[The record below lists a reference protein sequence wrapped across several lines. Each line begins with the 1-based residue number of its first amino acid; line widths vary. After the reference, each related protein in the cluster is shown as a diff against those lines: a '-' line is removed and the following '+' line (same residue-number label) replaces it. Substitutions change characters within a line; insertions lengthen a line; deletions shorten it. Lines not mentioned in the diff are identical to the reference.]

1 MFMSSQKT
9 ERLIN
14 LTLALLASKRYLSKA
29 EILRNIPGYEGSP
42 ETKERMFERDKDDLR
57 SLGIQIDVNN
67 FDPLFEDEQGYLI
80 KSDSFQFAENE
91 FTKEELLLL
100 TMAANLWHDSAVEID
115 SQNALL
121 KIQSLS
127 GPVEN
132 DMTTTPT
139 LRITEDWQLLV
150 SIFTAVQN
158 KQILE
163 FSYRGKKRQVN
174 PYGLYSSNGFWY
186 LIAFEINVIKSFK
199 LVRIEGEVDLIGEK
213 DAFEKPDNFN
223 VGNFLKEESNS
234 VSLVSKL
241 QVRKGAALSLRN
253 KFAVKDLDSEWDLMD
268 IPYTNEQELLE
279 MVLWHGTD
287 LKLIEPAALRQL
299 LVANLESYLNG

>member
-1 MFMSSQKT
+1 MSSQKT

-163 FSYRGKKRQVN
+163 FNYRGKKRQVN

-253 KFAVKDLDSEWDLMD
+253 KFTVKDLDSEWDLMD

>member
-1 MFMSSQKT
+1 MSSQKT

-199 LVRIEGEVDLIGEK
+199 LVRIEGEVNLIGEK

-253 KFAVKDLDSEWDLMD
+253 KFKVKDLDSEWDLMD
-268 IPYTNEQELLE
+268 IPYANEQELLE

>member
-1 MFMSSQKT
+1 MSSQKT

-174 PYGLYSSNGFWY
+174 PYGLYSSKGFWY

-213 DAFEKPDNFN
+213 DAFEKPVNFN
-223 VGNFLKEESNS
+223 IGNFLKEESNS
-234 VSLVSKL
+234 VSLVSRL

-253 KFAVKDLDSEWDLMD
+253 KFTVKDLDSEWDLMD

>member
-100 TMAANLWHDSAVEID
+100 TMAANLWHDSAVEIY

-174 PYGLYSSNGFWY
+174 PYGLYSSKGFWY

-213 DAFEKPDNFN
+213 DAFEKPVNFN

-253 KFAVKDLDSEWDLMD
+253 KFTVKDLDSEWDLMD

>member
-1 MFMSSQKT
+1 MSSQKT

-67 FDPLFEDEQGYLI
+67 SDPLFEDEQGYLI
-80 KSDSFQFAENE
+80 KSESFQFAENE

-100 TMAANLWHDSAVEID
+100 TMAANLWHDSAVEMD

-223 VGNFLKEESNS
+223 VGNFLKEKSNS

-253 KFAVKDLDSEWDLMD
+253 KFTVKDLDSEWDLMD

-299 LVANLESYLNG
+299 LVANLKSFLNG

>member
-1 MFMSSQKT
+1 
-9 ERLIN
+9 
-14 LTLALLASKRYLSKA
+14 
-29 EILRNIPGYEGSP
+29 
-42 ETKERMFERDKDDLR
+42 
-57 SLGIQIDVNN
+57 LGIQIDVNN

-91 FTKEELLLL
+91 FSKEELLLL

-139 LRITEDWQLLV
+139 LRIAEDWQLLV

-158 KQILE
+158 KQSLE

-186 LIAFEINVIKSFK
+186 LIAFEVNVIKSFK
-199 LVRIEGEVDLIGEK
+199 LVRIEGEVDFIGEK

-223 VGNFLKEESNS
+223 IGNFLKEESSS
-234 VSLVSKL
+234 VSRVSKL

-253 KFAVKDLDSEWDLMD
+253 KFTVKDLDSEWDLMD
-268 IPYTNEQELLE
+268 VPYTNEQELLE

>member
-57 SLGIQIDVNN
+57 RLGIEIDVNN

-174 PYGLYSSNGFWY
+174 PYGLYSSKGFWY

-213 DAFEKPDNFN
+213 DAFDKPVNFN

-253 KFAVKDLDSEWDLMD
+253 KFTVKDLDSEWDLMD

>member
-67 FDPLFEDEQGYLI
+67 SDPLFEDEQGYLI

-174 PYGLYSSNGFWY
+174 PYGLYSSKGFWY

-213 DAFEKPDNFN
+213 DAFDKPVNFN

-253 KFAVKDLDSEWDLMD
+253 KFTVKDLDSEWDLMD

>member
-67 FDPLFEDEQGYLI
+67 SDPLFEDEQGYLI

-100 TMAANLWHDSAVEID
+100 TMAANLWHDSAVEMD

-223 VGNFLKEESNS
+223 VGNFLKKESNS

-253 KFAVKDLDSEWDLMD
+253 KFTVKDLDSEWDLMD

-299 LVANLESYLNG
+299 LVANLKSYLNG

>member
-1 MFMSSQKT
+1 MSSQKT

-57 SLGIQIDVNN
+57 GLGIQIDVNN

-158 KQILE
+158 KQVLE
-163 FSYRGKKRQVN
+163 FSYRCKRRQVN

-186 LIAFEINVIKSFK
+186 LIASEINVIKSFK
-199 LVRIEGEVDLIGEK
+199 LVRIEGEVDSIGEK

-253 KFAVKDLDSEWDLMD
+253 KFAVKDLDSEWDLIS

-287 LKLIEPAALRQL
+287 LKLIEPATLQQL

>member
-253 KFAVKDLDSEWDLMD
+253 KFSVKDLNSEWDLMD

-299 LVANLESYLNG
+299 LVANLKSYLNG

>member
-67 FDPLFEDEQGYLI
+67 SDPLFEDEQGYLI

-174 PYGLYSSNGFWY
+174 PYGLYSSKGFWY

-213 DAFEKPDNFN
+213 DAFEKPVYFN

-253 KFAVKDLDSEWDLMD
+253 KFTVKDLDSEWDLMD

>member
-80 KSDSFQFAENE
+80 KSESFQFAENE

-100 TMAANLWHDSAVEID
+100 TMAANLWHDSAVELD

-163 FSYRGKKRQVN
+163 FSYRGKQRQVN

-186 LIAFEINVIKSFK
+186 LIALEINVIKSFK

-253 KFAVKDLDSEWDLMD
+253 KFTVKDLDSEWDLMD

-299 LVANLESYLNG
+299 LVANLKSFLNG

>member
-223 VGNFLKEESNS
+223 VGNFLKEKSNL

-253 KFAVKDLDSEWDLMD
+253 KFTVKDLDSEWDLMD

>member
-253 KFAVKDLDSEWDLMD
+253 KFTVKDLDSEWDLMD

-287 LKLIEPAALRQL
+287 LKLIEPAALRQI

>member
-29 EILRNIPGYEGSP
+29 EILRSIPGYEGST

-80 KSDSFQFAENE
+80 KNDSFQFAENE

-132 DMTTTPT
+132 DMTTTPA

-158 KQILE
+158 RQILE
-163 FSYRGKKRQVN
+163 FNYRGKKRQVN

-186 LIAFEINVIKSFK
+186 LIAFEINLIKSFK

-223 VGNFLKEESNS
+223 VGNFLKGESNS
-234 VSLVSKL
+234 VSLVSKI

-253 KFAVKDLDSEWDLMD
+253 KFTVKDLDSEWDLMD
-268 IPYTNEQELLE
+268 IPYANEQELLE
-279 MVLWHGTD
+279 MILWHGTD
-287 LKLIEPAALRQL
+287 LKLIEPTALRQL

>member
-100 TMAANLWHDSAVEID
+100 TMAANLWHDSAIEID

-253 KFAVKDLDSEWDLMD
+253 KFTVKDLDSEWDLMD

>member
-80 KSDSFQFAENE
+80 KSESFQFAENE

-100 TMAANLWHDSAVEID
+100 TMAANLWHDSAVEMD

-253 KFAVKDLDSEWDLMD
+253 KFTVKDLDSEWDLMD

-299 LVANLESYLNG
+299 LVANLKSFLNG

>member
-1 MFMSSQKT
+1 MSSKKT

-253 KFAVKDLDSEWDLMD
+253 KFTVKDLDSEWDLMD

-287 LKLIEPAALRQL
+287 IKLIEPAASRQL
-299 LVANLESYLNG
+299 LVANLKSYLNG

>member
-67 FDPLFEDEQGYLI
+67 SDPLFEDEQGYLI
-80 KSDSFQFAENE
+80 KSESFQFAENE

-253 KFAVKDLDSEWDLMD
+253 KFTVKDLDSEWDLMD

-299 LVANLESYLNG
+299 LVANLKSFLNG

>member
-29 EILRNIPGYEGSP
+29 EIFRSIPGYEGSP

-67 FDPLFEDEQGYLI
+67 SDPLFEDEQGYLI

-100 TMAANLWHDSAVEID
+100 TMAANLWHDSAVEMD

-253 KFAVKDLDSEWDLMD
+253 KFTVKDLDSEWDLMD

-299 LVANLESYLNG
+299 LVANLKSFLNG

>member
-158 KQILE
+158 RQILE
-163 FSYRGKKRQVN
+163 FNYRGKKRQVN

-253 KFAVKDLDSEWDLMD
+253 KFTVKDLDSEWDLMD

>member
-91 FTKEELLLL
+91 FTMEELLLL

-253 KFAVKDLDSEWDLMD
+253 KFTVKDLDSEWDLMD

>member
-67 FDPLFEDEQGYLI
+67 SDPLFEDEQGYLI
-80 KSDSFQFAENE
+80 KSESFQFAENE

-100 TMAANLWHDSAVEID
+100 TMAANLWHDSAVEMD

-199 LVRIEGEVDLIGEK
+199 LVRIEGEVDLFGEK

-253 KFAVKDLDSEWDLMD
+253 KFTVKDLDSEWDLMD

-299 LVANLESYLNG
+299 LVANLKSFLNG

>member
-67 FDPLFEDEQGYLI
+67 SDPLFEDEQGYLI
-80 KSDSFQFAENE
+80 KSESFQFAENE

-100 TMAANLWHDSAVEID
+100 TMAANLWHDSAVEMD

-253 KFAVKDLDSEWDLMD
+253 KFTVQDLDSEWDLMD

-299 LVANLESYLNG
+299 LVANLKSFLNG

>member
-158 KQILE
+158 KQMLE

-186 LIAFEINVIKSFK
+186 LIAFEINVVKSFK
-199 LVRIEGEVDLIGEK
+199 LVRIEGRVDLIGGK

-223 VGNFLKEESNS
+223 VSSFLRAKSNS

-241 QVRKGAALSLRN
+241 QVRKGAALFLRN
-253 KFAVKDLDSEWDLMD
+253 KFTVKDLDSEWDLMD

-287 LKLIEPAALRQL
+287 LKLIEPAALQQL

>member
-1 MFMSSQKT
+1 MFMSSKKT

-253 KFAVKDLDSEWDLMD
+253 KFTVKDLDSEWDLMD

-287 LKLIEPAALRQL
+287 IKLIEPAASRQL
-299 LVANLESYLNG
+299 LVANLKSYLNG

>member
-100 TMAANLWHDSAVEID
+100 TMAANLWHDSAVETD

-163 FSYRGKKRQVN
+163 FNYRGKKRQVN

-253 KFAVKDLDSEWDLMD
+253 KFTVKDLDSEWDLMD

>member
-1 MFMSSQKT
+1 MSSQKT

-163 FSYRGKKRQVN
+163 FNYRGKKRQVN
-174 PYGLYSSNGFWY
+174 PYGLYSSKGFWY

-213 DAFEKPDNFN
+213 DAFEKPVNFN
-223 VGNFLKEESNS
+223 VGNFLKKESNS

-253 KFAVKDLDSEWDLMD
+253 KFTVKDLDSEWDLMD

>member
-158 KQILE
+158 NKRREQFGQPGLKVT
-163 FSYRGKKRQVN
+163 SKKR
-174 PYGLYSSNGFWY
+174 SC
-186 LIAFEINVIKSFK
+186 I
-199 LVRIEGEVDLIGEK
+199 
-213 DAFEKPDNFN
+213 
-223 VGNFLKEESNS
+223 
-234 VSLVSKL
+234 
-241 QVRKGAALSLRN
+241 
-253 KFAVKDLDSEWDLMD
+253 
-268 IPYTNEQELLE
+268 IPT
-279 MVLWHGTD
+279 
-287 LKLIEPAALRQL
+287 K
-299 LVANLESYLNG
+299 

>member
-29 EILRNIPGYEGSP
+29 EIFRNIPGYEGSP

-174 PYGLYSSNGFWY
+174 PYGLYSSKGFWY

-213 DAFEKPDNFN
+213 DAFEKPVNFN

-253 KFAVKDLDSEWDLMD
+253 KFTVKDLDSEWDLMD

>member
-174 PYGLYSSNGFWY
+174 PYGLYSSKGFWY

-213 DAFEKPDNFN
+213 DAFEKPVNFN

-234 VSLVSKL
+234 VGLVSKL

-253 KFAVKDLDSEWDLMD
+253 KFTVKDLDSEWDLMD

-299 LVANLESYLNG
+299 LVANLKSYLNG

>member
-121 KIQSLS
+121 KIQSLN

-174 PYGLYSSNGFWY
+174 PYGLYSSKGFWY

-253 KFAVKDLDSEWDLMD
+253 KFTVKDLDSEWDLMD

>member
-29 EILRNIPGYEGSP
+29 EIFRSIPGYEGSP

-67 FDPLFEDEQGYLI
+67 SDPLFEDEQGYLI
-80 KSDSFQFAENE
+80 KSESFQFAENE

-100 TMAANLWHDSAVEID
+100 TMAANLWHDSAVEMD

-253 KFAVKDLDSEWDLMD
+253 KFTVKDLDSEWDLMD

-299 LVANLESYLNG
+299 LVANLKSFLNG

>member
-91 FTKEELLLL
+91 FSKEELLLL

-253 KFAVKDLDSEWDLMD
+253 KFTVKDLDSEWDLMD

-287 LKLIEPAALRQL
+287 LKLIEPASLRQL
-299 LVANLESYLNG
+299 LVANLKSYLNG

>member
-29 EILRNIPGYEGSP
+29 EILRIIPGYEGSP

-57 SLGIQIDVNN
+57 GLGIQIDVNN

-163 FSYRGKKRQVN
+163 FSYRGKRRQVN

-186 LIAFEINVIKSFK
+186 LIASEINVIKSFK
-199 LVRIEGEVDLIGEK
+199 LVRIEGEVDSIGEK

-253 KFAVKDLDSEWDLMD
+253 KFAVKDLDSEWDLIS

-287 LKLIEPAALRQL
+287 LKLIEPAILQQL

>member
-80 KSDSFQFAENE
+80 KSESFQFAENE

-100 TMAANLWHDSAVEID
+100 TMAANLWHDSAVEMD

-253 KFAVKDLDSEWDLMD
+253 KFTVKDLDSEWDLMD

-287 LKLIEPAALRQL
+287 LKLIEPASLRQL
-299 LVANLESYLNG
+299 LVANLKSYLNG

>member
-1 MFMSSQKT
+1 MSSQKT

-100 TMAANLWHDSAVEID
+100 TMAANLWHDSAIEID

-253 KFAVKDLDSEWDLMD
+253 KFTVKDLDSEWDLMD

>member
-80 KSDSFQFAENE
+80 KSESFQFAENE

-100 TMAANLWHDSAVEID
+100 TMAANLWHDSAVELD

-253 KFAVKDLDSEWDLMD
+253 KFTVKDLDSEWDLMD

-299 LVANLESYLNG
+299 LVANLKSYLNG

>member
-174 PYGLYSSNGFWY
+174 PYGLYSSKGFWY

-213 DAFEKPDNFN
+213 DVFEKPVNFN

-234 VSLVSKL
+234 VGLVSKL

-253 KFAVKDLDSEWDLMD
+253 KFTVKDLDSEWDLMD